1 MNRDELLAFIEKTS
15 AEVAKM
21 PAWKRGLLEASMKP
35 MNDEPRKPITTKER
49 AMKIE
54 GVPEGYEVVRIGRPE
69 KRELFIDS
77 TGQVGTSNGLE
88 VSYCFA
94 IVRKIEKPKQYR
106 PFANAEEFKPHR
118 DRWLARNSSDG
129 GMRVCEYSNDGVWL
143 SSAIHLIE
151 YKKAFK
157 EYKFEDGTP
166 FGVEVSEAIRA
177 PITRPAQSY

>member
-1 MNRDELLAFIEKTS
+1 MNRDEMLAFIEKTS

-21 PAWKRGLLEASMKP
+21 PAWKRGLLEASMKT

-54 GVPEGYEVVRIGRPE
+54 GVPEGWELLRIGPVTGGDWYIGISGRPTCCE
-69 KRELFIDS
+69 YKNDS
-77 TGQVGTSNGLE
+77 YSVE
-88 VSYCFA
+88 SYA
-94 IVRKIEKPKQYR
+94 IVRKVERPKQYR

-118 DRWLARNSSDG
+118 ERWVRLASCDKGFWRFDSCTEDG
-129 GMRVCEYSNDGVWL
+129 AMGAKWKDL
-143 SSAIHLIE
+143 
-151 YKKAFK
+151 FK
-157 EYKFEDGTP
+157 TYVFDDDGTP